1 MRKTD
6 QDSDWPTSTAGPH
19 RVPRWPVLYT
29 VSVKI
34 LALIFHLSSL
44 TLVSSPGLAF
54 GPVVVG
60 MNSDLYRSHEF
71 SLPEGYVG
79 KSGVELIAQRREA
92 RLPSV
97 INLEAN
103 ETVVFWLD

>member
-1 MRKTD
+1 
-6 QDSDWPTSTAGPH
+6 
-19 RVPRWPVLYT
+19 
-29 VSVKI
+29 
-34 LALIFHLSSL
+34 
-44 TLVSSPGLAF
+44 
-54 GPVVVG
+54 

-79 KSGVELIAQRREA
+79 RSGVELIAQRREA